1 MPRVTIHQLRHQCA
15 SLLIALG
22 ADVKQ
27 VQQYMGH
34 SAPSVTLNIYA
45 HLLQKENKELADRLG
60 KLLSSDG
67 EQSGQGDSTVDG
79 QDKEGG

>member
-1 MPRVTIHQLRHQCA
+1 
-15 SLLIALG
+15 
-22 ADVKQ
+22 
-27 VQQYMGH
+27 MGH